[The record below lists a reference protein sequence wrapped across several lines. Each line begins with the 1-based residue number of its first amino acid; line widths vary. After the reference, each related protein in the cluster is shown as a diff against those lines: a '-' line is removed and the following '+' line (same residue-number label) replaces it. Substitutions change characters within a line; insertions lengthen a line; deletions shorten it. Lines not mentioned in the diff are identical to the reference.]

1 MDDFKDVRAYKNT
14 IFYYILFVATIGK
27 KRNPWEFPF
36 HCFAQAGYLR
46 NAMIPLCFIGAPE
59 SVDVQLF
66 FGQLLSSLA

>member
-1 MDDFKDVRAYKNT
+1 M
-14 IFYYILFVATIGK
+14 ATIEK

-36 HCFAQAGYLR
+36 HCFGQAGSE
-46 NAMIPLCFIGAPE
+46 NAMIPLCFIGALE